1 MLFNSYQFIFGFLP
15 AICISY
21 FVVARFWGR
30 RAGMAVLVAGS
41 LFFYG
46 WWNEQYL
53 WILLLSIGCNAGF
66 ATALI
71 RSESRQ
77 RIWILLVGLGFNLF
91 LLGYFKYASFLA
103 ENVSELFGL
112 D

>member
-15 AICISY
+15 AVCVSY

-30 RAGMAVLVAGS
+30 RAGMAVLVAAS

-46 WWNEQYL
+46 WWNDRYL

-66 ATALI
+66 ALALI
-71 RSESRQ
+71 RGEKNQ
-77 RIWILLVGLGFNLF
+77 RFWILLVGLGFNLL
-91 LLGYFKYASFLA
+91 LLGYFKYASGLTPTLA
-103 ENVSELFGL
+103 SHA
-112 D
+112 